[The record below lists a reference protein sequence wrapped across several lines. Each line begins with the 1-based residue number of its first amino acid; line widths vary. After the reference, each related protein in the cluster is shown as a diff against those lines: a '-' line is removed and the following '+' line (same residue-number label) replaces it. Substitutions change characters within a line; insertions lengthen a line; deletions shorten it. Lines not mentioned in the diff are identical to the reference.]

1 MRYRRSQ
8 TPGAT
13 FFFTVVT
20 YDRKRI
26 LCLEDNPERLKEA
39 MESVRTDHPFTI
51 DAIVL
56 LPDHLHC
63 IWTLP
68 QGDSDFSKRW
78 MLIKSK
84 FTRVCCDPHSKAR
97 DPSRQKKR
105 ERNVWQRRFWEHQ
118 IRNDLDYSRHVD
130 YIHYNPVKHGLVMAP
145 FEWKYS
151 SFHRYVTNGT
161 YHRDWG
167 ANHDIELAAD
177 IGHE

>member
-20 YDRKRI
+20 YNRKRI
-26 LCLEDNPERLKEA
+26 LCLGDNPRHLKQSLEA
-39 MESVRTDHPFTI
+39 VKTDHPFTV

-68 QGDSDFSKRW
+68 QGDNDFSNRW

-84 FTRVCCDPHSKAR
+84 FTKICFDPFTSTLN
-97 DPSRQKKR
+97 PSRIQKR
-105 ERNVWQRRFWEHQ
+105 EKGIWQRRFWEHQ
-118 IRNDLDYSRHVD
+118 IRDEQDYARHVD
-130 YIHYNPVKHGLVMAP
+130 YIHYNPVKHRLAKSP
-145 FEWKYS
+145 IDWKYT
-151 SFHRYVTNGT
+151 SFHRFVKNGI
-161 YHRDWG
+161 YHADWG
-167 ANHDIELAAD
+167 AKERIVFAGAVGNE
-177 IGHE
+177 

>member
-8 TPGAT
+8 ASGAT

-26 LCLEDNPERLKEA
+26 LCSAENSNSLKQS
-39 MESVRTDHPFTI
+39 MESVKIGHPYTI

-68 QGDSDFSKRW
+68 QGDNDFSTRW

-84 FTRVCCDPHSKAR
+84 FTRICADSVKGIQSPSKI
-97 DPSRQKKR
+97 QKR
-105 ERNVWQRRFWEHQ
+105 EQGVWQRRFWEHQ
-118 IRNDLDYSRHVD
+118 IRDKQDYMRHID
-130 YIHYNPVKHGLVMAP
+130 YIHYNPVKHGLANAP
-145 FEWKYS
+145 MEWKYS
-151 SFHRYVTNGT
+151 SFHRYVKNGT
-161 YHRDWG
+161 YHPDWG
-167 ANHDIELAAD
+167 VKERVVFDEA
-177 IGHE
+177 IGRE

>member
-13 FFFTVVT
+13 YFFTVVT

-26 LCLEDNPERLKEA
+26 LCSDENPGRLKQA
-39 MESVRTDHPFTI
+39 MKSVKVDHPYTI

-68 QGDSDFSKRW
+68 QGDNDFSTRW

-84 FTRVCCDPHSKAR
+84 FTRTCADSVREISNY
-97 DPSRQKKR
+97 SRIQKR
-105 ERNVWQRRFWEHQ
+105 EQGIWQRRFWEHQ
-118 IRNDLDYSRHVD
+118 IRDDQDYMRHVD
-130 YIHYNPVKHGLVMAP
+130 YIHYNPVKHGLAKSPMD
-145 FEWKYS
+145 WKYS
-151 SFHRYVTNGT
+151 SFHRYVKDGT
-161 YHRDWG
+161 YHPDWG
-167 ANHDIELAAD
+167 AKEQIVFDGA
-177 IGHE
+177 IGRE